1 MKLTYEFTEN
11 ARKNLQRAAKENRRN
26 LKDQLNMILESLY
39 SPEQTPQVL
48 PGQKI
53 YNDKGTSYEFICF
66 VDGGVKCIS
75 MGIERI
81 MKFCEFDFFIDK
93 NLITPLLKP

>member
-1 MKLTYEFTEN
+1 MKKTFEIQEN
-11 ARKNLQRAAKENRRN
+11 AYKNLLRAASENDRTATG
-26 LKDQLNMILESLY
+26 QLNYILKQLY
-39 SPEQTPQVL
+39 VPEQTPQVL

-53 YNDKGTSYEFICF
+53 YNDKGTSYEFVCF
-66 VDGGVKCIS
+66 VEGGIKCIS

-93 NLITPLLKP
+93 NLSTSLLKP